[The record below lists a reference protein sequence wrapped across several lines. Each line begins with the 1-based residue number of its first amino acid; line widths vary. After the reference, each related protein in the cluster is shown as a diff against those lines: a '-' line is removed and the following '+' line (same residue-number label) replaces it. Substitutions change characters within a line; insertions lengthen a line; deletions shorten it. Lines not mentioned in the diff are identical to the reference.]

1 MRPLAELLGK
11 IRRKGWRGTL
21 RVLCQRFIYRCQELL
36 TVERSLEAPLSKR
49 LKAYRWEH
57 VRIDEETL
65 PKLEKH
71 FAHYLPAARKLLA
84 KEGVRGDAFADE
96 NGDAIG
102 MVWMTNR
109 DYYEPLYRRW
119 IRLPPGHMYQFAGEV
134 AEPYRNTGVP
144 LRYLRALCEQGHH
157 ELGCHVVRS
166 LMDTRNLPALAMH
179 MHMGFR
185 ETGEATHVYTLFG
198 FLHFTHICAYREP
211 RFSSLRKPDRN
222 RISPQRS
229 E

>member
-1 MRPLAELLGK
+1 MELLGK

-21 RVLCQRFIYRCQELL
+21 RVLCERFIYRHQELL

-57 VRIDEETL
+57 VRINEETL
-65 PKLEKH
+65 PKLKKH
-71 FAHYLPAARKLLA
+71 FAHYLPAVRKLLA
-84 KEGVRGDAFADE
+84 QEGVRGDAFADE
-96 NGDAIG
+96 SGDAIG

-109 DYYEPLYRRW
+109 DYYEPLYHRW

-134 AEPYRNTGVP
+134 AEPYRNTGIP
-144 LRYLRALCEQGHH
+144 LRYLRALCEQGQH
-157 ELGCHVVRS
+157 ELGCHVVRA
-166 LMDTRNLPALAMH
+166 LADVRNLPAITMH

-198 FLHFTHICAYREP
+198 VLRFMRIRAYREP
-211 RFSSLRKPDRN
+211 RFPSLRKPDRN
-222 RISPQRS
+222 RISPQGP